1 MFLVTVS
8 AGIAA
13 AGDPDLEPGFPV
25 QAWHGAGSYHSGQA
39 IHVLVGNIDADDELE
54 ILMTALSTGPV
65 YAWNAD
71 GSQVFGWPV
80 AGGTGVGY
88 VALGQLSIAYA
99 GLEAAVGYWGDEL
112 VAYAGDG
119 SVLPGWPVSASNY
132 ISTPPAL
139 GDVDGDGLDEFFIG
153 EEDWKLHAYRADG
166 TVLPGWP
173 TSGFVG
179 GQERHTPAIA
189 DLDGDGDLEILSTSG
204 STSPGVYLCAY
215 HHDGTDV
222 AGFPVLFSSTG
233 GVDSFPTVGDVDGDG
248 EREIVIAL
256 KSGMNGIVYVLSPD
270 GSIERTLLST
280 GSFSYSSAVALADLD
295 GDRTPEI
302 ILQTE
307 GQLDVWKGDGS
318 VFPGW
323 PVMWSTSH
331 WLGNSSPVVGDVDG
345 DADMEIVVTSQVAG
359 SSANGWVYVY
369 NSDGTLH
376 PSFPKS
382 LPIGSGAVPAIAD
395 IDLDGRNEIIIGGSY
410 WNGVLG
416 NYDKV
421 WAYDLG
427 GGPHGRVEWSQFG
440 GNARHTGV
448 YVPAT
453 IPGDLDGDGDVD
465 QADLGIL
472 LAAYGINDSGDCDGD
487 GDTDQADL
495 GILLANYGAG
505 T

>member
-1 MFLVTVS
+1 MIQSNTTVVHGDGNGHAVRAVVRGMFLVTVS

-189 DLDGDGDLEILSTSG
+189 DLDGDGDLDLATANGIHSVSVLFNNG
-204 STSPGVYLCAY
+204 
-215 HHDGTDV
+215 DGTFVTD
-222 AGFPVLFSSTG
+222 STYWIDDYPIS
-233 GVDSFPTVGDVDGDG
+233 VF
-248 EREIVIAL
+248 A
-256 KSGMNGIVYVLSPD
+256 
-270 GSIERTLLST
+270 
-280 GSFSYSSAVALADLD
+280 ADLD
-295 GDRTPEI
+295 GDSD
-302 ILQTE
+302 
-307 GQLDVWKGDGS
+307 LDLATANWVSNSVSVLLNNGDGT
-318 VFPGW
+318 FAP
-323 PVMWSTSH
+323 
-331 WLGNSSPVVGDVDG
+331 
-345 DADMEIVVTSQVAG
+345 
-359 SSANGWVYVY
+359 
-369 NSDGTLH
+369 
-376 PSFPKS
+376 
-382 LPIGSGAVPAIAD
+382 
-395 IDLDGRNEIIIGGSY
+395 
-410 WNGVLG
+410 
-416 NYDKV
+416 
-421 WAYDLG
+421 
-427 GGPHGRVEWSQFG
+427 
-440 GNARHTGV
+440 
-448 YVPAT
+448 
-453 IPGDLDGDGDVD
+453 
-465 QADLGIL
+465 
-472 LAAYGINDSGDCDGD
+472 
-487 GDTDQADL
+487 
-495 GILLANYGAG
+495 
-505 T
+505 